1 MDTFTSL
8 VDKFAN
14 SLYNLLPTSPFRPYI
29 NKLASLKFLPYLN
42 WFVPVGTL
50 VAIATAW
57 ISVIGLYYLYQ
68 LLLRW
73 VKMIE

>member
-1 MDTFTSL
+1 MDIFTSI

-14 SLYNLLPTSPFRPYI
+14 SVYSLLPTSPFRPYI
-29 NKLASLKFLPYLN
+29 NKLASLNFLGYLN

-50 VAIATAW
+50 LGIATAW
-57 ISVIGLYYLYQ
+57 VSVIGLYYLYQ

-73 VKMIE
+73 VRMIE

>member
-1 MDTFTSL
+1 MDTFTGL

-29 NKLASLKFLPYLN
+29 NKLASLNFLPYLN
-42 WFVPVGTL
+42 LFVPVGTL
-50 VAIATAW
+50 IAIATAW
-57 ISVIGLYYLYQ
+57 ISCIGLYYLYQ

>member
-29 NKLASLKFLPYLN
+29 NKLASLNFLPYLN

-50 VAIATAW
+50 GNSDRLDICNRLVLSLSAPAPL
-57 ISVIGLYYLYQ
+57 G
-68 LLLRW
+68 
-73 VKMIE
+73 KND

>member
-14 SLYNLLPTSPFRPYI
+14 SLYNLLPTSPFRSYI
-29 NKLASLKFLPYLN
+29 NKLASLNFLPYLN